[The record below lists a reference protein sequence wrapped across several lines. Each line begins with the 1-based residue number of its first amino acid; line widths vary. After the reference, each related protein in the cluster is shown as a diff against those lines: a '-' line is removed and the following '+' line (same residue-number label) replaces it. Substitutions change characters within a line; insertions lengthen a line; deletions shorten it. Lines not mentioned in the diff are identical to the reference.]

1 MSGLF
6 IAQLSRQMNTL
17 HNFIIFALLFFSTF
31 AHFSPTIFCSWSHH
45 FQALDAEVALLNQAD
60 SSVFVSAAPARIGL
74 CATLQALLA
83 ATPYAVLD
91 PLEALE
97 AKRQDFG
104 LPDPRHAPSPQQV
117 SGSGANT
124 TTGTETETG
133 SSDAAAAAAAAAR
146 EADDRAAANKDLCVG
161 GHFATYAALTK
172 GKFTSWPSAAPMF
185 RLSPNAAGAAGAANP
200 TTAIA
205 TSTRI
210 APPATAAAAAA
221 PSPPPLA
228 SPNPSAPATSSRISR
243 SPLALPPPPLPP
255 LVPSHPSIP
264 SLALASSLPA
274 STVVGITRE
283 QRHMCSVMV
292 AQAAAAEKARHDAAA
307 AAEATAA
314 AVLAAELDSG
324 SGSQGKK
331 SKKKNKANE
340 GALKSKTSA
349 VVAAAPP
356 PGAVELAPV
365 SPASAVATREDAT
378 ETATATPAQT
388 LLTTTTVNVAALRSE
403 GMIGAMHFTFPPPLC
418 SRLN

>member
-133 SSDAAAAAAAAAR
+133 SSDAAAAAAR

-255 LVPSHPSIP
+255 LLLLP
-264 SLALASSLPA
+264 LALRLPLASLP
-274 STVVGITRE
+274 
-283 QRHMCSVMV
+283 
-292 AQAAAAEKARHDAAA
+292 
-307 AAEATAA
+307 
-314 AVLAAELDSG
+314 LD
-324 SGSQGKK
+324 
-331 SKKKNKANE
+331 
-340 GALKSKTSA
+340 
-349 VVAAAPP
+349 
-356 PGAVELAPV
+356 
-365 SPASAVATREDAT
+365 PAD
-378 ETATATPAQT
+378 
-388 LLTTTTVNVAALRSE
+388 
-403 GMIGAMHFTFPPPLC
+403 C
-418 SRLN
+418 W